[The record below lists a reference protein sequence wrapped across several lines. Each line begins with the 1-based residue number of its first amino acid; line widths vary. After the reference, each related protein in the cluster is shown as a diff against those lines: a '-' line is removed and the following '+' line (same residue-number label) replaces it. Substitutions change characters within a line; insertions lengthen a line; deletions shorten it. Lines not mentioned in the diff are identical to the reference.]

1 MESQW
6 LNYAKRLQ
14 ALSATGIA
22 FTKDPFDKE
31 RYEEILGIALEMM
44 SVIGEIPIERIE
56 NLVTKHSKGYV
67 TPKVDVRGAVFR
79 NNKILLVQEKSDG
92 LWSLPGGFA
101 DVGLSAAQNVEKEIQ
116 EEAGIRTRAKQIFS
130 VRHKSK
136 GFFDPDIRDFY
147 KLYFICE
154 EDGNHEIGPGIET
167 SQVRFFNKNEIPR
180 LSTSRVIEEDLFLAW
195 KFLNQDLNRTVFD

>member
-14 ALSATGIA
+14 ALSTTGIA
-22 FTKDPFDKE
+22 FTKDQYDKE
-31 RYEEILGIALEMM
+31 RYEEILGISLEMM
-44 SVIGEIPIERIE
+44 SIIGEIPIERIE

-79 NNKILLVQEKSDG
+79 NHKILLVQEKSDG

-101 DVGLSAAQNVEKEIQ
+101 DVGLSAAQNVEKEIK

-136 GFFDPDIRDFY
+136 GTFDQDIRDFY

-154 EDGNHEIGPGIET
+154 EDSDREVSPGLET
-167 SQVRFFNKNEIPR
+167 SQVGFFSQNEIPP

-195 KFLNQDLNRTVFD
+195 KFLNQDMNQTVFD